1 MMNTKYKTKFGEE
14 KNLKCLSICYLLDL
28 TKETKE
34 NNTKRITNIQC
45 STQKISIITLIDH
58 LFCCFT
64 VFYRGNICLNNV

>member
-1 MMNTKYKTKFGEE
+1 MMNTKYKTKLGEE

-45 STQKISIITLIDH
+45 STHRTRK
-58 LFCCFT
+58 
-64 VFYRGNICLNNV
+64 